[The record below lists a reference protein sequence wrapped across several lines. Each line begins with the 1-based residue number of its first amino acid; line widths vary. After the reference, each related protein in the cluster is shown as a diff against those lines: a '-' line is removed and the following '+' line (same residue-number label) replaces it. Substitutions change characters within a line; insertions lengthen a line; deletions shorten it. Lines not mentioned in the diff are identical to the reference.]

1 MPGAGPTRYRH
12 AEARQGGHG
21 VEAIKRLE
29 STTFFLSFFLAPEV
43 RWLFVT
49 VRALHVDGSCVTP
62 LTPPSPLAASTS
74 DFGATPL
81 TPSVDPPDPPWSHI
95 E

>member
-43 RWLFVT
+43 RWL
-49 VRALHVDGSCVTP
+49 L
-62 LTPPSPLAASTS
+62 
-74 DFGATPL
+74 
-81 TPSVDPPDPPWSHI
+81 PSVHCMWMDGALEAWIGADG
-95 E
+95 